1 MSCERTVELLSDR
14 LKGLLS
20 AEEQRE
26 LEAHLES
33 CPACREE
40 SQGIEELWAAMG
52 TLQEDDDVPHERM
65 RARFHAALA
74 AHEERMAGTPF
85 DRLIARFWPQ
95 RPALQAGL
103 TAAALVL
110 GLLVG
115 QWLPSP
121 ADREIER
128 LREDVRLVGVALLDH
143 RSAAERL
150 RGVEWSQRAASD
162 DRVARALLD
171 TVRYDSSL
179 NVRLAAAEAL
189 RGRLDSPEVAAT
201 LLAVLEAEQAPLM
214 QVTLADMLL
223 EARVDGAAAVVDALL
238 GREDLDPAVRE
249 HLSETLREAGPP
261 VDV

>member
-1 MSCERTVELLSDR
+1 RPPRLARLAGRAPRGAGALALRVQELRGDCTHARLLGGRRQGARAPRHQGAAAHLPRARAGGVHMSCERTVELLSDR

-26 LEAHLES
+26 LETHLAS

-52 TLQEDDDVPHERM
+52 RLQEDDDVPHERM

-74 AHEERMAGTPF
+74 AHDERIAGTPF
-85 DRLIARFWPQ
+85 DRLIARFWPE

-128 LREDVRLVGVALLDH
+128 LREDVRLVGVALLEH

-189 RGRLDSPEVAAT
+189 RGRLDSPE
-201 LLAVLEAEQAPLM
+201 
-214 QVTLADMLL
+214 
-223 EARVDGAAAVVDALL
+223 
-238 GREDLDPAVRE
+238 
-249 HLSETLREAGPP
+249 
-261 VDV
+261 